1 MKVELPLNDEK
12 VEKLRSGETVLLTG
26 TMYVGRD
33 SAHKKLVEAM
43 DRGENLPLELKGATI
58 YYMGPSPAR
67 PGQAIGS
74 AGPTTSGRMDS
85 YTPRLLEAGLKGMI
99 GKGTRTQ
106 AVKDSIRANRG
117 VYFAAIGGAGAL
129 ISKAIKKSKV
139 IAYGELGPEALLEV
153 YVEDF
158 PAVVVNDMHGG
169 DLYLFA
175 KEKYRT
181 HSQA

>member
-1 MKVELPLNDEK
+1 
-12 VEKLRSGETVLLTG
+12 
-26 TMYVGRD
+26 
-33 SAHKKLVEAM
+33 
-43 DRGENLPLELKGATI
+43 
-58 YYMGPSPAR
+58 
-67 PGQAIGS
+67 
-74 AGPTTSGRMDS
+74 MDS